1 MEDVFSPDVLY
12 GRAPVRDAAVPRFF
26 IEAVEQTFKSEQAG
40 RPVFED
46 VEFVEIVILGDN
58 KTRAV
63 EKVNQGHVD
72 RWPQYYAKFKKG
84 QQDTHDGGTPLKEWP
99 PVRPSQIA
107 ELNALN
113 VYTVEHLARVPDNN
127 LDRLGPGA
135 RALRDKAA
143 AWLKASEDSGEIMR
157 LVAANKRL
165 EERVR
170 ELEERLA
177 TSGDEPQEER
187 RRPGRPRKT
196 SDLDIPRG
204 FSDE

>member
-1 MEDVFSPDVLY
+1 VEDVFSSDVLY
-12 GRAPVRDAAVPRFF
+12 GRPPVRDAAVPRFF
-26 IEAVEQTFKSEQAG
+26 VEAVEQTFKSEQAG

-46 VEFVEIVILGDN
+46 VEFVEIVLLGDN

-84 QQDTHDGGTPLKEWP
+84 QQDVYDGGTPLKEWP
-99 PVRPSQIA
+99 PMRPSQIA

-113 VYTVEHLARVPDNN
+113 VYTVDQLARVPDNN

-143 AWLKASEDSGEIMR
+143 AWLKASEDTGEIAR
-157 LVAANKRL
+157 LIAANKQL
-165 EERVR
+165 EARVL

-177 TSGDEPQEER
+177 GGEEPQEER

-204 FSDE
+204 LSDE